1 MSVTDRASP
10 RVEEPFAPPDATL
23 SAGTGELVRDAV
35 VTELEVVRAHVRGED
50 PTQAHTQARAAAARL
65 IDPSPLG
72 RLTLDLGLSR
82 FERSVLLLA
91 AGPELVAAVGTELE
105 ARTGNPLLT
114 FGSALA
120 LLPGAHWSALGP
132 GAPLRSWELVTLED
146 PRSPSH
152 SALVIDERVL
162 HHLLGAGNLDARLEP
177 LAHVI
182 PMPSPMPFLPESLR
196 EATGDLGR
204 SWSLG
209 TVVLEGAQQDNTRA
223 VALAAAETVG
233 AVLREVSGID
243 LPAGP
248 AELARVVRLMERES
262 WLDGCAWLVA
272 LDGAPP
278 EVASRVAR
286 ACGRAHGRLALTV
299 RARTELGGGSGDGVL
314 GRAVVHVA
322 QLDRPGRTELLTR
335 ALQDVGA
342 PTHDVRVV
350 AGVFDLSVAQAHD
363 AARDVA
369 DGEDLWSASRR
380 RSQVDPGVAARRVAP
395 RASWDDLVLPPTQ
408 VAQLDALVSAV
419 RHRSLVLDTWGF
431 ARRSTRGFGTT
442 ALFAGASGTGKTL
455 AAEVVAHELGL
466 DLLHVDL
473 SQVVSKYIGETEKN
487 LGAVF
492 DAAERGSAVLL
503 FDEADTIFGKRSE
516 VKDSH
521 DRYANL
527 ETGYL
532 LQRMEQFRGL
542 AILTTNARGSLDQAF
557 LRRLHTVVAFPYP
570 DVAARLRLW
579 HTVFPPGTPTA
590 DLDLAA
596 LARVDVPGG
605 AIAAAA
611 LTAAYL
617 AAGQSSPV
625 TTAHIREALTWELA
639 KSGRTVSVR

>member
-1 MSVTDRASP
+1 MSIRDVYDLPVASP
-10 RVEEPFAPPDATL
+10 RPIREAVTASTD
-23 SAGTGELVRDAV
+23 ELVRDALV
-35 VTELEVVRAHVRGED
+35 SELDAVRALVRGED
-50 PTQAHTQARAAAARL
+50 PTHARALAHEVAAHL
-65 IDPSPLG
+65 VDGSPLD
-72 RLTLDLGLSR
+72 RLTADLGLSI
-82 FERSVLLLA
+82 FERAVLLLA

-152 SALVIDERVL
+152 SALVVDERVL
-162 HHLLGAGNLDARLEP
+162 HHLLNAGSLDVRLEY
-177 LAHVI
+177 LARAL
-182 PMPSPMPFLPESLR
+182 PAPSPAPFLPLSLR
-196 EATGDLGR
+196 EAAGDLAR
-204 SWSLG
+204 RWSRG
-209 TVVLEGAQQDNTRA
+209 TVVLEGVQQDNVRA
-223 VALAAAETVG
+223 VALAAAASVG
-233 AVLREVSGID
+233 AALYEVSGND
-243 LPAGP
+243 LPTPP
-248 AELARVVRLMERES
+248 AELARMVRLMERES
-262 WLDGCAWLVA
+262 RLDGCAWLITLEGVPSEVA
-272 LDGAPP
+272 ARAVRACAGMHARFALSVRERAELGEDGA
-278 EVASRVAR
+278 R
-286 ACGRAHGRLALTV
+286 AA
-299 RARTELGGGSGDGVL
+299 L
-314 GRAVVHVA
+314 GRALVQVPR
-322 QLDRPGRTELLTR
+322 LDRPGRTELLTR
-335 ALQDVGA
+335 VLEDLGA
-342 PTHDVRVV
+342 PIHDVPVV

-369 DGEDLWSASRR
+369 NGEDLWAASRR
-380 RSQVDPGVAARRVAP
+380 NAQVDPGAAARRVAP

-408 VAQLDALVSAV
+408 IAQLNALISAV

-431 ARRSTRGFGTT
+431 ADRSTRGFGTT
-442 ALFAGASGTGKTL
+442 VLFAGASGTGKTL
-455 AAEVVAHELGL
+455 AAEVVAHELAL

-487 LGAVF
+487 LGMVF

-527 ETGYL
+527 EVGYL

-557 LRRLHTVVAFPYP
+557 LRRLHAVVAFPYP

-579 HTVFPPGTPTA
+579 ATAFPPGTPTSG
-590 DLDLAA
+590 LDLGA
-596 LARVDVPGG
+596 LAQVDVPGG

-611 LTAAYL
+611 LTAAYR
-617 AAGQSSPV
+617 AAGQGSPV
-625 TTAHIREALTWELA
+625 TTAHVREALTWELA